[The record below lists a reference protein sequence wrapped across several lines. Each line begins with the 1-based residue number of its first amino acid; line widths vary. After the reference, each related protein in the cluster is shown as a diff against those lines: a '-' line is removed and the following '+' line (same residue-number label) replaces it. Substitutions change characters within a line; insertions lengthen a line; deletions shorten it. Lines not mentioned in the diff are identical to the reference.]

1 VHSQVSRP
9 RVNLEISVTAPH
21 PQLVPQL
28 DPQVDRHAE
37 PQIDPPI
44 APQAAPVPALPLDHG
59 AVPLPGPETAAP
71 LLAPH
76 PADRQAAEL
85 TPFIHPMDKDP
96 SMGTPFMRQ
105 WSAAKREH
113 PDALLFFRMGDF
125 YELFYDDA
133 ATASRELQLTLT
145 ARDRERSIPMC
156 GVPFHAVESYLA
168 RLLRKGYRIAL
179 CDQMEDPK
187 LTKKIVRREVTR
199 VLSPGTAMDAGL
211 GQEQNNFLAALF
223 ESGSTNEPVYGLALL
238 DVSTGEF
245 RTAEFRGAGAHAQVI
260 DALLLAAPSE
270 VLLAASAELPAALE
284 KIPAR
289 TRVEDWVW
297 TRDFAVPL
305 VERQLNVR
313 SLEGFGLTGHEA
325 ASIAAGAVLHYVR
338 TTQKNEA
345 LHIDSLKFEEHST
358 ALELDQVTVRNL
370 ELVEQLFSGQDDRA
384 TLFRTLD
391 ACLTPMG
398 KRLLRATILRPLN
411 DATEIEARLEAVAEA
426 HGDLVRR
433 EEIRR
438 AFSGILDLERL
449 LARVSLDSAG
459 PRDIRA
465 MAASLARLPAL
476 KTALAALSAPRWR
489 ALTAQLDTLEDLTT
503 LIVRSLVAEP
513 PLTLADGGAIAS
525 GVDAE
530 LDDLRSISTSGR
542 QAIAAIEDRE
552 RKRTGIGSLKV
563 RFNSV
568 FGYYIEIT
576 RANLALAPADYERK
590 QTLVNAERFTT
601 PELKEYER
609 KILTAHDRCIE
620 IEKRLFAELR
630 KFVLE
635 NASRIRRSSAAV
647 AETDLLACFA
657 HLAAAR
663 RYVRPRLAD
672 EPVLEA
678 KAARHPVIEQWMEET
693 REGRFIPNDLYLCA
707 HHGSSPESESG
718 AAPPSLLLIT
728 GPNMGG
734 KSTYLRQAAML
745 VLMAQMGSFVPADA
759 MRFGLVDRIY
769 TRIGASDNVARGR
782 STFMVEMTETATI
795 LNTATARSL
804 ILLDEMG
811 RGTATFDG
819 LSLAW
824 ATVECLHAET
834 RARTLFATHYHELT
848 LLAEKLPRVRN
859 LRVGVKESANGIVF
873 LHNIEP
879 GAASKSY
886 GIEVARLAGLPPA
899 VIERARRVLRQHE
912 KQEKQSI
919 QQETAAEPL
928 QLTIFTPLSQR
939 IVDRIEATDVNQLTP
954 MQALNLIEELQQEL
968 KKGSGS

>member
-1 VHSQVSRP
+1 
-9 RVNLEISVTAPH
+9 LEECGGAG
-21 PQLVPQL
+21 
-28 DPQVDRHAE
+28 
-37 PQIDPPI
+37 
-44 APQAAPVPALPLDHG
+44 AAPDERSAPEELVLTSLPAQ
-59 AVPLPGPETAAP
+59 E
-71 LLAPH
+71 
-76 PADRQAAEL
+76 RSAEKNSTEL
-85 TPFIHPMDKDP
+85 
-96 SMGTPFMRQ
+96 TPFMRQ
-105 WSAAKREH
+105 WTAAKREN

-133 ATASRELQLTLT
+133 AVASRELQLTLT

-156 GVPFHAVESYLA
+156 GVPYHAVEQYLT

-199 VLSPGTAMDAGL
+199 VLTPGTALDAGL
-211 GQEQNNFLAALF
+211 GQEQNNFLAALY
-223 ESGSTNEPVYGLALL
+223 EATPKGARLHDTVCALALL

-245 RTAEFRGAGAHAQVI
+245 RTAEFHGTDARAQAVDEI
-260 DALLLAAPSE
+260 LLAAPSE
-270 VLLAASAELPAALE
+270 VLLAASAEIPAQLE
-284 KIPAR
+284 KIAAR

-313 SLEGFGLTGHEA
+313 SLEGFGLNGHEA

-338 TTQKNEA
+338 TTQKNDA

-370 ELVEQLFSGQDDRA
+370 ELVEPLFSGQDDRV

-411 DATEIEARLEAVAEA
+411 AALEIFARYEAVAEA
-426 HGDLVRR
+426 HGDLLKR
-433 EEIRR
+433 EEMRR
-438 AFSGILDLERL
+438 AFGGILDLERL
-449 LARVSLDSAG
+449 LARISLDSAG
-459 PRDIRA
+459 PRDVRA
-465 MAASLARLPAL
+465 LAASLARLPGL
-476 KTALAALSAPRWR
+476 KAALDAMTAPKWR
-489 ALTAQLDTLEDLTT
+489 DLFAHLGTLDDVTAT
-503 LIVRSLVAEP
+503 IVRTLVAEP
-513 PLTLADGGAIAS
+513 PLTLADGGAIAPKI
-525 GVDAE
+525 DAE
-530 LDDLRSISTSGR
+530 LDELRSVSTSGR

-552 RKRTGIGSLKV
+552 RQRTGIGSLKV
-563 RFNSV
+563 RYNSV

-576 RANLALAPADYERK
+576 KANLALAPADYERK

-601 PELKEYER
+601 PELKDYER

-620 IEKRLFAELR
+620 IEKRIFAGLR

-635 NASRIRRSSAAV
+635 SAGRIRRSSATV
-647 AETDLLACFA
+647 AEADLLACFA

-663 RYVRPRLAD
+663 RYVRPQLVE

-678 KAARHPVIEQWMEET
+678 VAARHPVIEQWMEET
-693 REGRFIPNDLYLCA
+693 REGRFIANDLYLCA
-707 HHGSSPESESG
+707 LQEPPPKSES
-718 AAPPSLLLIT
+718 AQAPSLLLVT

-795 LNTATARSL
+795 LNTATRRSL

-824 ATVECLHAET
+824 ATVEFLHAEVG
-834 RARTLFATHYHELT
+834 ARTLFATHYHELT
-848 LLAEKLPRVRN
+848 MLAEKLPRVRN
-859 LRVGVKESANGIVF
+859 LRVGVKESASGIVF

-886 GIEVARLAGLPPA
+886 GIEVARLAGLPAA
-899 VIERARRVLRQHE
+899 VIERAKHVLRQHE
-912 KQEKQSI
+912 KQERQSV
-919 QQETAAEPL
+919 QVETEPDPL
-928 QLTIFTPLSQR
+928 QMTIFTPLSQK
-939 IVDRIEATDVNQLTP
+939 IVDRIEATDVNSLTP
-954 MQALNLIEELQQEL
+954 LQALNLLEELQQEL
-968 KKGSGS
+968 KEKG